1 MPRKPKHSGDNQTPD
16 EDIIIEG
23 TAEHIRD
30 DNADNKAKSDQTE
43 TEDKVAPAPAKKRGL
58 GRILWMILLAIGI
71 LAALAAVGLAI
82 SNRLLI
88 TQQQDASAAQ
98 DINSRTVKV
107 ETALAALEDEV
118 SRLRDAVQQSQN
130 AQGTNAEILSG
141 IPSRLTAMEDHIIRL
156 DGIITTWQDQL
167 SETPNANADP
177 DVMILARQ
185 LAEMEQRLLDL
196 EAERLSP
203 SANPSLDADNGNPA
217 SQDQE
222 AEPSASPMGNSP
234 AELSAITDGIINAA
248 RQGQSFA
255 ELLEMAVTSDA
266 RWNALEPWAEN
277 PPPAREQLW
286 QDLAVRGETVF
297 VSSASS
303 PSQPAE
309 DDSGWWS
316 WLTSPFSDTITI
328 APIDQAAD
336 AKAQFLSALERRD
349 PIAAIAELKAW
360 SDADDEVAAWI
371 AAWQMQF
378 NARQD
383 LDQAITNL
391 MTMLG
396 Q

>member
-98 DINSRTVKV
+98 DINSRTDKV

-130 AQGTNAEILSG
+130 AQGKNAEILSG
-141 IPSRLTAMEDHIIRL
+141 IPSRLTAMEDHITRL